1 MPYPVPPN
9 EPPAIVHTLI
19 AEDVTPNWVQTNVAV
34 IAENQPVKP
43 AKLDDL
49 PTELSPTES
58 TKSAELLGPPI
69 ERNLSTEA
77 INQEIDLPSDQTVII
92 GFTNPEK
99 SPGNRELTT
108 EIELQNRE
116 NTENFSFT
124 TYHLIPTDRDREQRN
139 EGENSSRQSQNR
151 LSEAQSRPRPLAELV
166 QGTPEALPTEI
177 PGNLEPEISPSE
189 TPQNSQP
196 IEIPTPEEIPTPKK
210 TPEPQP
216 QPQPKT
222 PPSPR
227 KSSPQTPA
235 KPGAPTTPVPPQSET
250 VEIKAN
256 QQEFDERQQIVT
268 ATGKVI
274 VRFRQSVIDADQAVV
289 NLVTQQ
295 MVAEGNVAYRRGQQ
309 LVRGDRMEYNLGLDT
324 GAIAQARGEI
334 FLPTA
339 SEELTPNLPT
349 DISAGVLE
357 EPLSDRILSQQP
369 LRGVRANPGANIII
383 GGRRGQFLT
392 FPQIVG
398 TVNRVRFEA
407 EKLDIQS
414 DGSRVATNIR
424 ITNDPFSPP
433 EFELRARRAIIRP
446 ISSTAQEMVTTS
458 PRMVFDQSLKIPIY
472 PQRFVFDSSK
482 RNGPCLTFGFDGRD
496 RGGLY
501 TECAFNI
508 FTGKSAQLTLT
519 PQFYIQRAINKHD
532 NNPFFPDNY
541 GMRAGL
547 SAKLAPRTRLQGT
560 AQILNFD
567 QFPNVGEKNFR
578 GNLRLRQYIGDY
590 TLTAE
595 YSYRD
600 RLFNGTLGYQTVH
613 SSAGILFASPI
624 INIAN
629 TDIKLSYQA
638 GYQFI
643 NADSDRPDLLPLIRP
658 NNRIDLGRFQGS
670 FAISRGFNLWKGKS
684 LPRTQT
690 QGLKYTARP
699 VVPFVQLALG
709 VRGVTSIY
717 SNGDSQNSLAGS
729 IGIQGQFGHFSR
741 NYLDYTAF
749 NVTYTQVVRDGKSP
763 FLFDRLVDLRILSV
777 GVVQQIFGGFRVGIQ
792 SAINLQ
798 SGEVISNDYTLEYS
812 HRTYGLLLRFNPQ
825 RQIGSFTFRI
835 SDFNWL
841 GNPKPFSDVGTVDGG
856 VRLSD

>member
-1 MPYPVPPN
+1 MPYPVQPN

-19 AEDVTPNWVQTNVAV
+19 TEDTTPDWVKNSVAA
-34 IAENQPVKP
+34 IAENQPVE
-43 AKLDDL
+43 AKTLDDL
-49 PTELSPTES
+49 PAELSNAES
-58 TKSAELLGPPI
+58 TSSAELLGPAV
-69 ERNLSTEA
+69 ETNLS
-77 INQEIDLPSDQTVII
+77 NQSHQEVDFYSEDTVII
-92 GFTNPEK
+92 GFTNPEN
-99 SPGNRELTT
+99 SSVNT
-108 EIELQNRE
+108 EIETQNRE
-116 NTENFSFT
+116 NTDNFSFT
-124 TYHLIPTDRDREQRN
+124 TYHLIP
-139 EGENSSRQSQNR
+139 SS
-151 LSEAQSRPRPLAELV
+151 EKLA

-177 PGNLEPEISPSE
+177 PSNLEPERSLPEESPESPS
-189 TPQNSQP
+189 
-196 IEIPTPEEIPTPKK
+196 IEIPSPEEIPAPKK
-210 TPEPQP
+210 SPESQQTPL
-216 QPQPKT
+216 QPK
-222 PPSPR
+222 
-227 KSSPQTPA
+227 PQTSP
-235 KPGAPTTPVPPQSET
+235 KPETPTTPKPPDLET
-250 VEIKAN
+250 LEIKADR
-256 QQEFDERQQIVT
+256 QEFDEKQQIVT

-274 VRFRQSVIDADQAVV
+274 VRFRQSAIDADKAVV

-309 LVRGDRMEYNLGLDT
+309 LVRGDRMEYNLGLET
-324 GAIAQARGEI
+324 GAIAQAKGEL

-349 DISAGVLE
+349 DISAGVLD

-407 EKLDIQS
+407 DKLDIQP
-414 DGSRVATNIR
+414 DGSRIATNIR
-424 ITNDPFSPP
+424 ISNDPFSPP
-433 EFELRARRAIIRP
+433 EFELRARRAIIRQ
-446 ISSTAQEMVTTS
+446 ISPTAQELVTTS
-458 PRMVFDQSLKIPIY
+458 PRMVFDQTLKIPIY
-472 PQRFVFDSSK
+472 PQRFVFDSSNS
-482 RNGPCLTFGFDGRD
+482 NGPCLTFGFDGGD

-501 TECAFNI
+501 TECAFNV
-508 FTGKSAQLTLT
+508 FSKGPVQLTVV
-519 PQFYIQRAINKHD
+519 PQFYIQRAIKEHEG
-532 NNPFFPDNY
+532 NPFFPDNY
-541 GMRAGL
+541 GMRLGL
-547 SAKLAPRTRLQGT
+547 SAKLAPRTRLQGS

-567 QFPNVGEKNFR
+567 RFPNVGEKNFR
-578 GNLRLRQYIGDY
+578 GNLRLRQHIGDH

-613 SSAGILFASPI
+613 SSVGVLFASPI
-624 INIAN
+624 IPIGN
-629 TDIKLSYQA
+629 TDINLSYQV

-658 NNRIDLGRFQGS
+658 NNRVDLNRFQAS
-670 FAISRGFNLWKGKS
+670 FAASRGFNLWRGKP

-709 VRGVTSIY
+709 IRGVTSIY

-749 NVTYTQVVRDGKSP
+749 NITYTQVARDGVSP
-763 FLFDRLVDLRILSV
+763 FLFDRLVDLRILSM
-777 GVVQQIFGGFRVGIQ
+777 GIVQQVFGGLRVGIQ
-792 SAINLQ
+792 SAVNLQ
-798 SGEVISNDYTLEYS
+798 SGEVISTDYTLEYS
-812 HRTYGLLLRFNPQ
+812 HRTYGIILRFNPQ
-825 RQIGSFTFRI
+825 RQIGSFIFRI

-841 GNPKPFSDVGTVDGG
+841 GNPKPFSGVGTVDGG